1 MLSLSVTWVCDK
13 CNCSIDCVQL
23 LISLEFCEIIPYAF
37 ITCVRL
43 LQHVFVELI
52 EQTVC
57 FTLETGTTELVG
69 PSLVLRSSPS
79 LRFVRF
85 LENFVLSLDRNTMIP
100 LEICVDDV

>member
-1 MLSLSVTWVCDK
+1 MLSFSVTWVCDK

-23 LISLEFCEIIPYAF
+23 LISFEFCEIIPYVF

-57 FTLETGTTELVG
+57 FTMETARLLD
-69 PSLVLRSSPS
+69 S
-79 LRFVRF
+79 FVT
-85 LENFVLSLDRNTMIP
+85 SLDRSNVIP
-100 LEICVDDV
+100 REIRFDDV